1 MIQKLNTE
9 AKGLIAIVASAFM
22 FGFTGLFI
30 RFLTG
35 CGLNVY
41 SINFVEYLIGIALI
55 YLISKRWGE
64 RVELPLREEWFY
76 LICLGFCYF
85 GVTMTLFYAFN
96 YTTIANAELLHYT
109 FPILTMF
116 GAALLLDEMLNRQK
130 VLALVLSMAGLILIV
145 DHSFNLSQKMLFG
158 SLCAFLSA
166 FPAAAMTVIGR
177 RFKNRSAYFTTF
189 WSILFACLIYFP
201 FFMSHNSIS
210 SLQQV
215 LTIFITSVFFLGIAT
230 PLYFF
235 GLRYIDASTTSILL
249 LIEIISG
256 IIVGLIFY
264 QEIPQ
269 LPNLFGGILIVIS
282 CVLVLIPI
290 QKVRASLRRVGFLTE
305 EGALMDKRK
314 KRI

>member
-30 RFLTG
+30 RLLTG

-41 SINFVEYLIGIALI
+41 SINFIEYLIGIPLI
-55 YLISKRWGE
+55 LLISK
-64 RVELPLREEWFY
+64 
-76 LICLGFCYF
+76 
-85 GVTMTLFYAFN
+85 
-96 YTTIANAELLHYT
+96 
-109 FPILTMF
+109 
-116 GAALLLDEMLNRQK
+116 
-130 VLALVLSMAGLILIV
+130 
-145 DHSFNLSQKMLFG
+145 
-158 SLCAFLSA
+158 
-166 FPAAAMTVIGR
+166 
-177 RFKNRSAYFTTF
+177 
-189 WSILFACLIYFP
+189 WSIVFACLIYFP
-201 FFMSHNSIS
+201 FFLFHNTIS

-235 GLRYIDASTTSILL
+235 GLRYIDASTAGILL

-256 IIVGLIFY
+256 VIVGLIFY

-269 LPNLFGGILIVIS
+269 FPNLFGGILIVIS

-290 QKVRASLRRVGFLTE
+290 HKVRASLRRVGFLTG

-314 KRI
+314 KPV